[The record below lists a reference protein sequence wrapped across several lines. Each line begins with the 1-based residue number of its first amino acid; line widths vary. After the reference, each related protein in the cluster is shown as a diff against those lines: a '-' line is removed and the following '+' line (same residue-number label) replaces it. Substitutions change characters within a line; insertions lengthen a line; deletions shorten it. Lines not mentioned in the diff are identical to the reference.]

1 MYGFDELLFVAVH
14 DFGQVIVISTNTKI
28 AKYQVLKSGLLYYSF
43 GVECYERI
51 SKS

>member
-14 DFGQVIVISTNTKI
+14 DFGQVIVKSTSTKI
-28 AKYQVLKSGLLYYSF
+28 AKYQVLKSGPPVLF
-43 GVECYERI
+43 CGVECYEWI